1 MEERLV
7 LVIFIQFLYTVF
19 SFCTQNLKYHVLK
32 TPCFA
37 VLRSQYRTYIHLS
50 LQQNVP
56 RNVTMGG
63 RVNRMEV
70 VIVRKVT
77 KENSAKK
84 VVPSILRVFFFFR
97 IINEKSNQKEK
108 LFFNLRYEK
117 FSFSAICSPRC
128 KNGGKC
134 VRPGVCSCP
143 RGFRKP
149 TCKGEKLYHVQ
160 DWSMSWF
167 LIPFRIYINVLHS
180 FQVVAI
186 LSAKMEGNAGG
197 KTNVNAKRVTQE
209 KTALLVSIWLQNYFC

>member
-1 MEERLV
+1 
-7 LVIFIQFLYTVF
+7 
-19 SFCTQNLKYHVLK
+19 
-32 TPCFA
+32 
-37 VLRSQYRTYIHLS
+37 
-50 LQQNVP
+50 
-56 RNVTMGG
+56 MGG

>member
-1 MEERLV
+1 
-7 LVIFIQFLYTVF
+7 
-19 SFCTQNLKYHVLK
+19 
-32 TPCFA
+32 
-37 VLRSQYRTYIHLS
+37 
-50 LQQNVP
+50 
-56 RNVTMGG
+56 MGD

-84 VVPSILRVFFFFR
+84 VVPLEFFQVDKTIISKGIFFR
-97 IINEKSNQKEK
+97 IINEKSDYVY
-108 LFFNLRYEK
+108 LRYEK

-160 DWSMSWF
+160 NWSMSWF
-167 LIPFRIYINVLHS
+167 WIPFRIYLNVLHS